1 MSEKKMTGKRTVG
14 NNKSNIM
21 VFRKKWSLNIGIII
35 FGIVFIYLVA
45 TVLMYLTENHISAYE
60 VREGS
65 ILKDN
70 AYVGLAIRSESVIT
84 AESDGYVNYFAAEG
98 SKVGARTNVYSLSAE
113 KLNFT
118 EAADEVSQELS
129 DEEKNHIFLQM
140 QDFVENFDGARF
152 DDIYLLKNNIN
163 AVMENKSNQSRQAQL
178 EEMLAS
184 GIGGLSVYRAPSPG
198 VIVYSTDGYED
209 ITLSDVT
216 EEMITKQEYEKTVL
230 RNNSKVKAADPVC
243 KVVTDDTWTLAILLD
258 EETAKSMAETE
269 TVEVQFSKD
278 HEMSTA
284 QFSIYNTEGADIGFL
299 TFDSSMVRYAGE
311 RYLDIELILE
321 DESGLKIPKSAVIEK
336 EFYTVPEGYLT
347 EGEDGKGRG
356 VLISRGDGDP
366 VFQKADVYYRD
377 NENGIVYLEPHIFE
391 EDTSLVRPD
400 SGEAYRLEE
409 KKPLKGVY
417 NINKGYAVF
426 KQIQVL
432 CESEEYYIVETG
444 NDYGLASYDHI
455 ALVGKDVQENDIVF

>member
-118 EAADEVSQELS
+118 EAADEGSQELS

-152 DDIYLLKNNIN
+152 DDVYLLKNNIN

-184 GIGGLSVYRAPSPG
+184 EIEGLSVYRASSPG

-209 ITLSDVT
+209 ITLGDVT
-216 EEMITKQEYEKTVL
+216 EEMIAKQEYEKTIF

-258 EETAKSMAETE
+258 KETAKSMAETE

-347 EGEDGKGRG
+347 QGGDSEGRG

-391 EDTSLVRPD
+391 ENTSLVKPD